1 MDTTDRILAVV
12 FCALFFTLGLLIGRS
27 ARQEPVPPPP
37 VLASWEARVEAL
49 EKRADEALKIRC
61 MRVEAGR
68 LDMMIIPVENV
79 GRKP

>member
-1 MDTTDRILAVV
+1 MVAGGAIVHVLWAAWIIPAEYQRKGA
-12 FCALFFTLGLLIGRS
+12 
-27 ARQEPVPPPP
+27 PPPD
-37 VLASWEARVEAL
+37 LTARVEAL
-49 EKRADEALKIRC
+49 ERRADEALKIRC

>member
-1 MDTTDRILAVV
+1 MRYVYAAALLLVGYAAGVTPAMLARPR
-12 FCALFFTLGLLIGRS
+12 L
-27 ARQEPVPPPP
+27 QVPGPP
-37 VLASWEARVEAL
+37 AWEARVEAL